1 MQKDSAADIEL
12 NLKKKARRR
21 LVGAIAMVVLMVI
34 LLPILLKDRTAAVSQ
49 DDVKISIQHEEVLVP
64 ETPAPTQPTDFD
76 SNVVPAEKVPALPET
91 KQSEAGTPTP
101 VVTAKPEVVQ
111 EDPEAA
117 APVKPAK
124 QTEAAKSSVAPKASA
139 VLKAD
144 AASKE
149 SAATKNS
156 ATIKEDAAKDK
167 FFVQI
172 GVFSEM
178 SNVKQLQSKLSSL
191 GYQSKTE
198 KISTPKGEKIRLRSQ
213 VFDSR
218 NEAAIALQNIKEAGL
233 TGMVVS
239 Q

>member
-21 LVGAIAMVVLMVI
+21 LVGAIAMVILMVI
-34 LLPILLKDRTAAVSQ
+34 LLPILLKDRTVAVSQ
-49 DDVKISIQHEEVLVP
+49 DDVKISIQHEEVAPP
-64 ETPAPTQPTDFD
+64 ETFASPVPNDFD
-76 SNVVPAEKVPALPET
+76 SNVVPDEKVAVEKAPEAPAQVKQPE
-91 KQSEAGTPTP
+91 PT
-101 VVTAKPEVVQ
+101 VSASAVAAKPEVVQ
-111 EDPEAA
+111 DDPEAA
-117 APVKPAK
+117 KPQAPAKPAK
-124 QTEAAKSSVAPKASA
+124 PVEAPK
-139 VLKAD
+139 
-144 AASKE
+144 E
-149 SAATKNS
+149 TATKGQ
-156 ATIKEDAAKDK
+156 

>member
-21 LVGAIAMVVLMVI
+21 LVGAIAMVILMVI

-49 DDVKISIQHEEVLVP
+49 DDVKISIQHEETAAA
-64 ETPAPTQPTDFD
+64 ETFAPAAPTDFD
-76 SNVVPAEKVPALPET
+76 SNVVPDEKTPLEKAPEISAPQVKQAEPASAP
-91 KQSEAGTPTP
+91 AA
-101 VVTAKPEVVQ
+101 AKPEVVQ
-111 EDPEAA
+111 DDPEAA
-117 APVKPAK
+117 KPQAPAK
-124 QTEAAKSSVAPKASA
+124 PTKPTEVPKG
-139 VLKAD
+139 
-144 AASKE
+144 
-149 SAATKNS
+149 N
-156 ATIKEDAAKDK
+156 AAKDNAAK
-167 FFVQI
+167 GQFFVQI

-178 SNVKQLQSKLSSL
+178 ANVKQLQSKLTSL
-191 GYQSKTE
+191 GYQSKIE

>member
-21 LVGAIAMVVLMVI
+21 LVGAIAMVILMVI

-49 DDVKISIQHEEVLVP
+49 DDVKISIQHEEAVAAEVI
-64 ETPAPTQPTDFD
+64 APPMPTDFD
-76 SNVVPAEKVPALPET
+76 SNVVPDEKPAVERAPEVPVQVKQPE
-91 KQSEAGTPTP
+91 QNVPSPT
-101 VVTAKPEVVQ
+101 VAAKPEVIQ
-111 EDPEAA
+111 DDPEAA
-117 APVKPAK
+117 KPQAPAKPAK
-124 QTEAAKSSVAPKASA
+124 PVESSKDSAAKGQ
-139 VLKAD
+139 
-144 AASKE
+144 
-149 SAATKNS
+149 
-156 ATIKEDAAKDK
+156 

-178 SNVKQLQSKLSSL
+178 SNVKQLQAKLSGL

>member
-34 LLPILLKDRTAAVSQ
+34 LLPILLKDRTAVVSQ
-49 DDVKISIQHEEVLVP
+49 EDVKISIQHEEVLVP

-91 KQSEAGTPTP
+91 KLPEAGAPAP
-101 VVTAKPEVVQ
+101 AVTAKPEVVQ

-117 APVKPAK
+117 APAKPAK
-124 QTEAAKSSVAPKASA
+124 KTESAKSSA
-139 VLKAD
+139 VLKD
-144 AASKE
+144 DTASKNG
-149 SAATKNS
+149 T
-156 ATIKEDAAKDK
+156 TTKEDTTKDK

-198 KISTPKGEKIRLRSQ
+198 RISTPKGEKIRLRSQ

>member
-21 LVGAIAMVVLMVI
+21 LVGAIAMVILMVI

-49 DDVKISIQHEEVLVP
+49 DDVKISIQHEEAASA
-64 ETPAPTQPTDFD
+64 ETFAPPTPTDFD
-76 SNVVPAEKVPALPET
+76 SNVVPDEKAPVEKTPET
-91 KQSEAGTPTP
+91 PAAQVKQPEP
-101 VVTAKPEVVQ
+101 VVSAPAVAAKPEVV
-111 EDPEAA
+111 EDDPEAA
-117 APVKPAK
+117 KPQAPAKPAK
-124 QTEAAKSSVAPKASA
+124 PVEAPKGNTA
-139 VLKAD
+139 KD
-144 AASKE
+144 
-149 SAATKNS
+149 NS
-156 ATIKEDAAKDK
+156 AKGQ

-178 SNVKQLQSKLSSL
+178 GNVKQLQSKLSSL

>member
-34 LLPILLKDRTAAVSQ
+34 LLPILLKDRSAPVSQ
-49 DDVKISIQHEEVLVP
+49 DDVKISIQHEEVVSP
-64 ETPAPTQPTDFD
+64 VEMAPTAPTDFD
-76 SNVVPAEKVPALPET
+76 SNVVPAEKPATQKSSADSVAQVKPPET
-91 KQSEAGTPTP
+91 AISLPPPATS
-101 VVTAKPEVVQ
+101 AKPAAI

-117 APVKPAK
+117 ATAQQPKPAK
-124 QTEAAKSSVAPKASA
+124 PVDTPK
-139 VLKAD
+139 D
-144 AASKE
+144 TTSKGQ
-149 SAATKNS
+149 
-156 ATIKEDAAKDK
+156 

-178 SNVKQLQSKLSSL
+178 ANVKQLQFKLNSL

>member
-1 MQKDSAADIEL
+1 MQKDSATDIEL

-21 LVGAIAMVVLMVI
+21 LVGAIAMVILMVI

-49 DDVKISIQHEEVLVP
+49 DDVKISIQHEETAAA
-64 ETPAPTQPTDFD
+64 ETFAPPVPTDFD
-76 SNVVPAEKVPALPET
+76 SNVVPDEKAPEAPAAQV
-91 KQSEAGTPTP
+91 KQPDP
-101 VVTAKPEVVQ
+101 VASAPAVAAKPEVVQ
-111 EDPEAA
+111 DDPEAA
-117 APVKPAK
+117 KPQTLAKPTKPVEVPKGNTAK
-124 QTEAAKSSVAPKASA
+124 DNAAKGQ
-139 VLKAD
+139 
-144 AASKE
+144 
-149 SAATKNS
+149 
-156 ATIKEDAAKDK
+156 